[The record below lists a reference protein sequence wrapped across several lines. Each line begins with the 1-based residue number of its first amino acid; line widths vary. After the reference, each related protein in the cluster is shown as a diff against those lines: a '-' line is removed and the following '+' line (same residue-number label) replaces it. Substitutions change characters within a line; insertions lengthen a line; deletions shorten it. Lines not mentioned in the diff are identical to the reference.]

1 MKKIALFI
9 LIGSISLAVG
19 LMSRNGWSF
28 RDKPTE
34 ALPAFNL
41 PDGSDKS
48 HDISEWRGKILII
61 NFWATWCPPCKKEIP
76 EFIELQNQYSAQ
88 GLQFIG
94 IALEDKESVSEYM
107 KTVNFNYPVLIAE
120 DQGIALAFKLGDHSG
135 TVPFTIV
142 VDQEGQIIYR
152 HQGNFSK
159 EQILDVI
166 TPLLTGKKSIQAK
179 S

>member
-1 MKKIALFI
+1 MKKIALFL

-19 LMSRNGWSF
+19 VMSRNGWSF
-28 RDKPTE
+28 RDKPSQP
-34 ALPAFNL
+34 LPAFNL
-41 PDGSDKS
+41 PDSSDKP

-76 EFIELQNQYSAQ
+76 EFISLQNQYSAQ

-94 IALEDKESVSEYM
+94 VALEDKESVREYM
-107 KTVNFNYPVLIAE
+107 NTVKINYPVLIAE
-120 DQGIALAFKLGDHSG
+120 DQGIALAFKLGDISG
-135 TVPFTIV
+135 TVPFTVV
-142 VDQEGQIIYR
+142 VDQNNDIIYR

-159 EQILDVI
+159 DQILSVI
-166 TPLLTGKKSIQAK
+166 APLLDGKKSIQAK

>member
-9 LIGSISLAVG
+9 IIGSISLTAG
-19 LMSRNGWSF
+19 IMSRNGWSF
-28 RDKPTE
+28 LDKATQP
-34 ALPAFNL
+34 LPAFNL
-41 PDGSDKS
+41 PDSSDKP
-48 HDISEWRGKILII
+48 HDIAEWRGKILII

-94 IALEDKESVSEYM
+94 VALEDKESVHEYM
-107 KTVNFNYPVLIAE
+107 NTVKINYPVLIAE
-120 DQGIALAFKLGDHSG
+120 DQGIALAFKLGDISG
-135 TVPFTIV
+135 TVPFTVV
-142 VDQEGQIIYR
+142 VDQNGQIIYR

-159 EQILDVI
+159 DQILSVI
-166 TPLLTGKKSIQAK
+166 APLLTGKKSIQAK